1 MRSPSHPQIDR
12 SLNQETIREAPAE
25 QSALT
30 HISLLITDDLLTG
43 VGS

>member
-12 SLNQETIREAPAE
+12 SINQEAIREAPAY

-30 HISLLITDDLLTG
+30 QISLLITDDLLTG
-43 VGS
+43 IGF